1 MNSTKESFNQV
12 WSDVANGKMGRRELT
27 PFVLALA
34 ALLDYGC
41 DCGTGEE
48 GTCLTCLCETALRD
62 LWEENQRYRYRERA
76 EVMNKKAE
84 PGVERGGLV

>member
-1 MNSTKESFNQV
+1 MSKKESFDKV
-12 WSDVANGKMGRRELT
+12 WTEIANGKMGRRELT
-27 PFVLALA
+27 PFVLALS

-41 DCGTGEE
+41 DCGEGEE
-48 GTCLTCLCETALRD
+48 GTCLVCLCETALRD
-62 LWEENQRYRYRERA
+62 LWEENQRYRERA